1 MKNKDNFTAVKS
13 ESIHHQIPKLQEM
26 LKENNVT
33 HETYIYKN
41 K

>member
-1 MKNKDNFTAVKS
+1 MENKHDFTFVKS
-13 ESIHHQIPKLQEM
+13 ENIHHQIPKLQET